1 MELPLDGSDEDL
13 LRRIRGGESAA
24 FGLLVNRYGDNL
36 YRLAVSLVGS
46 TADAEDVVQET
57 FMGAMGRLSA
67 FEGRSSLKT
76 WLTRICVNQASKLRR
91 SRHVRRAATIESSGE
106 DAMRDD
112 ALETPEATSRV
123 ATRIDVM
130 EMLQELSREHRR
142 VLVLRELQGLSYD
155 EIASVL
161 NVPRGT
167 VESRLHRARQE
178 LKRLYDGYMS

>member
-46 TADAEDVVQET
+46 ATDAEDVVQET

-91 SRHVRRAATIESSGE
+91 SRHVRRATTIESSGE
-106 DAMRDD
+106 DAIRDS
-112 ALETPEATSRV
+112 ALESPEGTGRV

-155 EIASVL
+155 EIAGVL